1 MSSVPIRIYSERP
14 AMQSAN
20 LTPGVTSEAT
30 LLSFL
35 QANGLTGGS
44 GGAGGAGGGLT
55 QSEVDARINA
65 AIAALPKNSSGL
77 SEEQVRRIVTD
88 AVNAAPK
95 GLSQAEVD
103 ARVQAIVKTL
113 PSSGG
118 ISEEKARQI
127 ASELIQSA
135 PKGMNQTE
143 VDSRIQD
150 ALQNL
155 PAGVTEDKV
164 RELAA
169 AEVAKVPR
177 VTVRDNEDGTITIST
192 PDDN

>member
-1 MSSVPIRIYSERP
+1 MSSVPSRIYSERP

-30 LLSFL
+30 FLSFL

-44 GGAGGAGGGLT
+44 GGGGGLT

-95 GLSQAEVD
+95 GLSQDEVD

-127 ASELIQSA
+127 ASDLIQSA
-135 PKGMNQTE
+135 PKGMNQSE
-143 VDSRIQD
+143 VDSRIQN

>member
-1 MSSVPIRIYSERP
+1 MSSVPSRIYSERP

-30 LLSFL
+30 FLSFL

-44 GGAGGAGGGLT
+44 GGAGGGLT

-95 GLSQAEVD
+95 GVSQAEVD
-103 ARVQAIVKTL
+103 ARVRAIVKTL

-143 VDSRIQD
+143 VDSRIQN

>member
-1 MSSVPIRIYSERP
+1 MSSVPSRIYSERP
-14 AMQSAN
+14 AMESAN

-30 LLSFL
+30 FLSFL

-44 GGAGGAGGGLT
+44 GGGGGLT

-77 SEEQVRRIVTD
+77 SEEQVRHIVTD

-95 GLSQAEVD
+95 GLSQDEVD

-143 VDSRIQD
+143 VDSRIQN

-155 PAGVTEDKV
+155 PAG
-164 RELAA
+164 
-169 AEVAKVPR
+169 
-177 VTVRDNEDGTITIST
+177 
-192 PDDN
+192 

>member
-1 MSSVPIRIYSERP
+1 MSSVPSRIYSERP
-14 AMQSAN
+14 AMESAN

-30 LLSFL
+30 FLSFL
-35 QANGLTGGS
+35 RSNGLTGGGS
-44 GGAGGAGGGLT
+44 GGGGGLT
-55 QSEVDARINA
+55 QSEGDARINA

-77 SEEQVRRIVTD
+77 SEEQVRHIVTD

-143 VDSRIQD
+143 VDSRIQN

-155 PAGVTEDKV
+155 PAGVTEGKV

>member
-1 MSSVPIRIYSERP
+1 MSSVPSRIYSERP

-30 LLSFL
+30 FLSFL
-35 QANGLTGGS
+35 RENGLTGGS
-44 GGAGGAGGGLT
+44 GGAGGGLT

-65 AIAALPKNSSGL
+65 AIAALPKNSSSL

-95 GLSQAEVD
+95 GLSQ
-103 ARVQAIVKTL
+103 
-113 PSSGG
+113 
-118 ISEEKARQI
+118 
-127 ASELIQSA
+127 
-135 PKGMNQTE
+135 TE
-143 VDSRIQD
+143 VDSRIQN

>member
-1 MSSVPIRIYSERP
+1 MSSVPSRIYSERP

-30 LLSFL
+30 FLSFL

-44 GGAGGAGGGLT
+44 GGGGGLT

-127 ASELIQSA
+127 ASDLIQSA

-143 VDSRIQD
+143 VDSRIQN